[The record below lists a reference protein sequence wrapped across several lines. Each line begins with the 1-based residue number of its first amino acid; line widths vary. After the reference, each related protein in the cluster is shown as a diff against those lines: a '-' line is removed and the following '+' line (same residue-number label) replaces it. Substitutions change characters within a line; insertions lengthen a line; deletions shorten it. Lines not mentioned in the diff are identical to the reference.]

1 MFNEKRF
8 KKIAPRVAVL
18 ILLGGLF
25 LIPNSSPW
33 ADGGG
38 STGPFPLD
46 DSTHLD
52 GDSTGDTLPEFR
64 A

>member
-25 LIPNSSPW
+25 FLPNSSPW
-33 ADGGG
+33 ADGSG
-38 STGPFPLD
+38 STGPHPLND
-46 DSTHLD
+46 TTVDSA
-52 GDSTGDTLPEFR
+52 GDTTLPEFR
-64 A
+64 S